1 MPESID
7 PAHYKSGDIEC
18 IDAIRSMLG
27 QEGFIAYCRG
37 QVVRYNWRLGR
48 KDDALVE
55 TGKAA
60 VYQQWIK
67 DALDGKALTKGCK

>member
-1 MPESID
+1 MTAIESVS
-7 PAHYKSGDIEC
+7 PSHYKGGDIEC
-18 IDAIRSMLG
+18 IDAIRAMLG

-37 QVVRYNWRLGR
+37 TIVKYNWRLGL
-48 KDDALVE
+48 KDDPLVE

-67 DALDGKALTKGCK
+67 DTLDGKALTK